1 MTGLP
6 GVGRLGDDAV
16 RAGFALYVELKAPVR
31 MARGRWMAAA
41 ETPGPEASHGIMAK
55 RLSAEQVSA
64 YHRDGFIAP
73 ITVLSRQKTAAYRRR
88 FEDYERAHD
97 GWYTLSKGQKIHLL
111 QTWVAELVH
120 NDRILDAVE
129 DVLGAD
135 IMCWG
140 TSLFVKNARDP
151 HFVSWHQDSTY
162 WGLDKPDVV
171 TAWVALSAATR
182 QSGCMK
188 MIPGSHASEQ
198 IPHRDTLAEH
208 NLLTRGQEVAVEVD
222 ESKGAYIELA
232 PGEISLHHVR
242 TVHASEPNQSDDRRI
257 GVALRYIAP
266 HVRQLNGERD
276 SAMLVRGEDRF
287 GNFVHEKRPRRDM
300 DSDALEE
307 HARIMQLRQGILY
320 EGVEGKPA
328 HIER

>member
-1 MTGLP
+1 MPKL
-6 GVGRLGDDAV
+6 LD
-16 RAGFALYVELKAPVR
+16 
-31 MARGRWMAAA
+31 
-41 ETPGPEASHGIMAK
+41 PEQI
-55 RLSAEQVSA
+55 SAF
-64 YHRDGFIAP
+64 HRDGFVAP
-73 ITVLSRQKTAAYRRR
+73 VAVLSREETAAYRRR
-88 FEDYERAHD
+88 FEDYERGHD
-97 GWYTLSKGQKIHLL
+97 GWYALSKGQKIHLL
-111 QTWVAELVH
+111 QTWVAELVR
-120 NDRILDAVE
+120 NPRILDAVE

-171 TAWVALSAATR
+171 TAWVALSASTR
-182 QSGCMK
+182 RSGCMK
-188 MIPGSHASEQ
+188 MLPGSHTLEQ

-208 NLLTRGQEVAVEVD
+208 NLLTRGQEIAIEVD
-222 ESKGAYIELA
+222 ESKGAYIELN

-242 TVHASEPNQSDDRRI
+242 TVHASEPNQADDRRI

-266 HVRQLNGERD
+266 HVRQLSGERD

-287 GNFVHEKRPRRDM
+287 GNFVHENAPECDM
-300 DSDALEE
+300 DAAALEE

-320 EGVEGKPA
+320 DGVAGKPA
-328 HIER
+328 HIEK